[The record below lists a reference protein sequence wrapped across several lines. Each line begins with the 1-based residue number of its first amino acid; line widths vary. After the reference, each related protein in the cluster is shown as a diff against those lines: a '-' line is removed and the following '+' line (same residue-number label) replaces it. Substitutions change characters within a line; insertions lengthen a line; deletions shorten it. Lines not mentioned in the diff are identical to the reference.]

1 MLKVIDT
8 NLLNNDSKAYPLFS
22 EYFEDINNFGC
33 ISAISFSEIF
43 NCTLHDPIIT
53 NGYKRVW
60 DKLSVIKDFSDR
72 IYISNSGIDLSRNI
86 FARLD
91 KENLINKKANLPL
104 FIKELENAAENGTRS
119 QRFEDFFKSAYIDT
133 KNLFEYLDNQCKT
146 VESDIR
152 KFDSYFSDKELREF
166 CQDKISNKTIYK
178 ICSICRQESRA
189 FLPTIDFIKMVM
201 PDFDCN
207 STFIF
212 QSRLSKFSAYTLFKR
227 GKIPTKIKKLRAWE
241 IDTQNSAL
249 ALCTDGLIS
258 HDINFNKVFA
268 RAKEWLKLS
277 DISATFPTV

>member
-8 NLLNNDSKAYPLFS
+8 NLLTNDRKAYPLITQ
-22 EYFEDINNFGC
+22 YFEDKNNFGC
-33 ISAISFSEIF
+33 ISEISFSEIF

-60 DKLSVIKDFSDR
+60 DKFSVIKDFSAR
-72 IYISNSGIDLSRNI
+72 IYISNSGIDLSTNV

-91 KENLINKKANLPL
+91 KESLINKKANLPL
-104 FIKELENAAENGTRS
+104 FIKELENAAENGIFS

-133 KNLFEYLDNQCKT
+133 KNSFEYLDNQCKT

-178 ICSICRQESRA
+178 IFSICRQQSRE
-189 FLPTIDFIKMVM
+189 FLPAIDFIRMVM
-201 PDFDCN
+201 PNFDCN

-212 QSRLSKFSAYTLFKR
+212 QSRLSKFSAYSFFKQ
-227 GKIPTKIKKLRAWE
+227 GVIPSTINSLRRWE

-249 ALCTDGLIS
+249 ALCTNGLLS
-258 HDINFNKVFA
+258 DDKNLNKVFK
-268 RAKEWLKLS
+268 RAQEWLKS
-277 DISATFPTV
+277 SEISTTFPAV